1 MDSNEKKSK
10 RPRIGEQ
17 RMAASETHSTENT
30 GAEYSSEQTSRP
42 YNSDRQGGYNRERQY
57 SSGPRNNY
65 GSRQGGYRN
74 YNNDRQGGYRPRYEN
89 TNADDTTSTAQT
101 EGAEPAAEGSTYR
114 QHQGYRNYDNNRQ
127 SGGYNNH
134 RQGGYG
140 NNRYNNDRQG
150 SYSNNRYNNDRQGS
164 YSNNRYNNDRQG
176 GYRPRYENT
185 NADDTTSTAQTE
197 GAEPAAEGST
207 YRQHQGYRNYDNNR
221 QSGGYNNHRQG
232 GYGNNRYNNDRQGSY
247 SNNRYNNDRQGSY
260 SNNRYNNDRQG
271 SYGNNRYNNDRQ
283 GSYSNNRYN
292 NDRQGNSYGNR
303 QGGYNNNNRYGNNRQ
318 GGYNNRPGR
327 PQMRQNEFGMPH
339 GGKSFTPRPK
349 RVIYEEAIPDPNEQI
364 RLNKFMAN
372 AGICSRREADEYI
385 QQGLVKVNGVVV
397 TELGTK
403 ITHNDTVEYD
413 EKLVALERKCYILLN
428 KPKDC
433 VTTSDDPNGRL
444 TVMDLVKNACEE
456 RIYPVGRLDRNTTG
470 VLLLTND
477 GDLASKL
484 THPKYVK
491 KKIYHVWTDKDITE
505 DDMQRIADG
514 IELEDGPIHAD
525 AISYATDTDRN
536 QAGIE
541 IHSGRNRI
549 VRRIFESLGYHVT
562 KLDRVYFAGL
572 TKKNLP
578 RGRWRYL
585 TQEEVNFLK
594 MGSFE

>member
-10 RPRIGEQ
+10 CPRIGEQ

-134 RQGGYG
+134 RQGG
-140 NNRYNNDRQG
+140 
-150 SYSNNRYNNDRQGS
+150 
-164 YSNNRYNNDRQG
+164 
-176 GYRPRYENT
+176 
-185 NADDTTSTAQTE
+185 
-197 GAEPAAEGST
+197 
-207 YRQHQGYRNYDNNR
+207 
-221 QSGGYNNHRQG
+221 
-232 GYGNNRYNNDRQGSY
+232 
-247 SNNRYNNDRQGSY
+247 
-260 SNNRYNNDRQG
+260 
-271 SYGNNRYNNDRQ
+271 YGNNRYNNDRQ

>member
-1 MDSNEKKSK
+1 MDNEKKSK
-10 RPRIGEQ
+10 RPRIGEM
-17 RMAASETHSTENT
+17 RANEGFDNTNSNSAETSQ
-30 GAEYSSEQTSRP
+30 SSE
-42 YNSDRQGGYNRERQY
+42 NSDFRHDN
-57 SSGPRNNY
+57 
-65 GSRQGGYRN
+65 
-74 YNNDRQGGYRPRYEN
+74 YRPRQN
-89 TNADDTTSTAQT
+89 
-101 EGAEPAAEGSTYR
+101 
-114 QHQGYRNYDNNRQ
+114 GYNNRQ
-127 SGGYNNH
+127 NGY
-134 RQGGYG
+134 
-140 NNRYNNDRQG
+140 
-150 SYSNNRYNNDRQGS
+150 YSNNRY
-164 YSNNRYNNDRQG
+164 QG
-176 GYRPRYENT
+176 GN
-185 NADDTTSTAQTE
+185 
-197 GAEPAAEGST
+197 
-207 YRQHQGYRNYDNNR
+207 
-221 QSGGYNNHRQG
+221 GYNNYQPRQNYTPRQQYNEDG
-232 GYGNNRYNNDRQGSY
+232 TENTSSAENGENNTGYQSGYRTNNY
-247 SNNRYNNDRQGSY
+247 
-260 SNNRYNNDRQG
+260 
-271 SYGNNRYNNDRQ
+271 
-283 GSYSNNRYN
+283 
-292 NDRQGNSYGNR
+292 NR
-303 QGGYNNNNRYGNNRQ
+303 QGGYNNRQNNYNRQGYNQGGYNNQNRQGGYTPRNNQGGYNNQNRQGGYAPRNNQGGYNNQNRQGGYTPRNNQGGYNNQNRQGGYNNRQ
-318 GGYNNRPGR
+318 GGYNNQGGNRR
-327 PQMRQNEFGMPH
+327 PQMRHNQFGMPH

-349 RVIYEEAIPDPNEQI
+349 RVEYEMPIPDPNEQI

-372 AGICSRREADEYI
+372 AGICSRREADDFI
-385 QQGLVKVNGVVV
+385 QKGLVKVNGNVV

-403 ITHNDTVEYD
+403 ISHNDTVEYD
-413 EKLVALERKCYILLN
+413 EKIVTLENKCYILLN

-444 TVMDLVKNACEE
+444 TVMDIVKGACNE

-505 DDMQRIADG
+505 EDMQKIADG